1 LDGGDWTL
9 PQINI
14 QQTMFENGSYYF
26 IIIILIF
33 DGSSIS
39 PKKIENADDR
49 FTMLKKVRKLLE
61 ATTINKNKKVKSL

>member
-1 LDGGDWTL
+1 
-9 PQINI
+9 
-14 QQTMFENGSYYF
+14 MFENGSYYF